1 MLTVD
6 QYNYIRT
13 AYRVYGKKIREI
25 AMETGHSRNTVR
37 KALKQEYIGYKK
49 KNQTSFSG
57 AWSLSFNY

>member
-37 KALKQEYIGYKK
+37 KALKQEYIGYNSTFGIRSPDPKK
-49 KNQTSFSG
+49 WITH
-57 AWSLSFNY
+57 